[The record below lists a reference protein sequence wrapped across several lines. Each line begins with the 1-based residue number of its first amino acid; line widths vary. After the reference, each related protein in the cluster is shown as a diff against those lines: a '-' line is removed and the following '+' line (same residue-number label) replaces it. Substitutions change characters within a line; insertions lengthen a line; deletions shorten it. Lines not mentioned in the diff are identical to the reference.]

1 MLDYSQF
8 VPRKPSSEISTPA
21 LLLPQR
27 FEVVGGFNPDG
38 FDMAAAEWHLR
49 KTFVQN
55 GLVGIIHGLFGI
67 MPSNADV
74 LKNREFV
81 EKLDE
86 MEPATDDE
94 NDRLAGGEPDKCDGD
109 DGPTRKQVPYGLSHS
124 SLPLPLQGVDFDEAF
139 LLAARAI
146 HEQYKAAL
154 NSTILA
160 RQNKARNAKGSGLIE
175 FANRYGFLGG
185 EKALNRDSLFYNF
198 AVIRAVD
205 AIRILRKAGRLT
217 LSANANKAI
226 DGLIA
231 KDEEALSPQAF
242 ESSTREWNYVAL
254 EQIVQSFGIP
264 VLVLLEKCGTP
275 GRKKRGTGDLKG
287 PVMEGL
293 NRLLIDSLQ
302 PCSKEAVAKY
312 QIEGVVDKLLDG
324 SRSETEEERIR
335 REAAAT
341 KFEELRK
348 KGFVLN
354 VKEDAAREERIE
366 RRNAV
371 ENLKE
376 LVLLVGWQLSDPA
389 LDGIGFGECDEFWA
403 RESKNNKPNEESLL
417 PSFLKG
423 LKRSYVKLASKADDV
438 FAGPPESPQESKPVF
453 YNDFLIADAWL
464 RDLKDF
470 EVESSFWNKEPAA

>member
-8 VPRKPSSEISTPA
+8 VPRKPSSDISIPA

-27 FEVVGGFNPDG
+27 FEIVGGFNPDE
-38 FDMAAAEWHLR
+38 FDKAAAEWHLR

-55 GLVGIIHGLFGI
+55 GLVGIIDGLFGI
-67 MPSNADV
+67 MPGNAND
-74 LKNREFV
+74 LKDREFV
-81 EKLDE
+81 DKLDE
-86 MEPATDDE
+86 F
-94 NDRLAGGEPDKCDGD
+94 
-109 DGPTRKQVPYGLSHS
+109 VSHHG

-139 LLAARAI
+139 VLAARTI
-146 HEQYKAAL
+146 HDQYKAAL
-154 NSTILA
+154 GATILA
-160 RQNKARNAKGSGLIE
+160 RQNKLRNAKGSGLVE

-205 AIRILRKAGRLT
+205 AIRILRKAGRLK
-217 LSANANKAI
+217 LASNANKAL

-231 KDEEALSPQAF
+231 LDEEVLPANVFDSA
-242 ESSTREWNYVAL
+242 TGEWNFVVL

-264 VLVLLEKCGTP
+264 VLFLLEKCGTL

-302 PCSKEAVAKY
+302 PYSKEAVAKY
-312 QIEGVVDKLLDG
+312 QIEGMVDKLLDG

-335 REAAAT
+335 RKAAAA
-341 KFEELRK
+341 KLEELRK
-348 KGFVLN
+348 KGFVMD

-403 RESKNNKPNEESLL
+403 RESKTDKPNEQTLL

-423 LKRSYVKLASKADDV
+423 LKRIYVKLASKADDV
-438 FAGPPESPQESKPVF
+438 FAGPTESHKESKPVF
-453 YNDFLIADAWL
+453 YNDFVIADAWL